1 MINMHTTHIERA
13 DLNLIPPLV
22 ALLEERQV
30 SRAATRIGLSQPA
43 MSRALHRLR
52 RLLDDPLLIRDA
64 AGYRL
69 TPRAETIRAQLDVVL
84 PALENLFAPEQFD
97 PASSSRPVN
106 VAGTDY
112 AVQAFGSAICREVM
126 RQAPQA
132 PVHFHSWRRE
142 GVADQIRNSTI
153 DLGLYGG
160 QTTDEMRCEQLFVER
175 FVCVVAADHPLADA
189 GGITLRDYRDARH
202 VIVDVHDGGQPDVDL
217 PLAKLGV
224 VRNAAVTVAYHAA
237 APQFLPGTDLVA
249 TLPRQLAGAFAT
261 PDALVVLDAPNE
273 IATMPYR
280 MVWHPAFDDDRRHQ
294 WLRAL
299 VRSAVRQTVG

>member
-1 MINMHTTHIERA
+1 MHTTHIERA

-30 SRAATRIGLSQPA
+30 SRAATRVGLSQPA

-52 RLLDDPLLIRDA
+52 RLLGDPLLIRDA

-69 TPRAETIRAQLDVVL
+69 TARAEAIQTQLDVVL
-84 PALENLFAPEQFD
+84 PALEALFAPDQFD
-97 PASSSRPVN
+97 PAGSSRPVTL
-106 VAGTDY
+106 AGTDY

-132 PVHFHSWRRE
+132 PVRFHSWRE
-142 GVADQIRNSTI
+142 GVTDQIRNSTI

-160 QTTDEMRCEQLFVER
+160 QTTDEMHSEQLFVER
-175 FVCVVAADHPLADA
+175 FVCVVAADHPLAEA
-189 GGITLRDYRDARH
+189 GGITLRDYQDARH
-202 VIVDVHDGGQPDVDL
+202 VIVDVHDGRQPDVDL

-224 VRNAAVTVAYHAA
+224 VRDPAVTVAYHAA
-237 APQFLPGTDLVA
+237 ASQFLPGTDLVA
-249 TLPRQLAGAFAT
+249 TLPRQLTGALAP
-261 PDALVVLDAPNE
+261 PDALVVLDAPDE

-294 WLRAL
+294 WLRTL